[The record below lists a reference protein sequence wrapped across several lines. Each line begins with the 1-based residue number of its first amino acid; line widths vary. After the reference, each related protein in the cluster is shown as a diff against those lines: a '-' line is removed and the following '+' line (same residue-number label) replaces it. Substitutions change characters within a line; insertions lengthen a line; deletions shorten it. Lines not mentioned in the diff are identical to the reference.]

1 MNQTFS
7 EKEILADALT
17 SEKGATNS
25 YNKFATECVH
35 NGLRNTVL
43 QVLNQ
48 EHSIQQDV
56 FNIMHEKGYYPTP
69 DAEDRKIS
77 EAKQKFQSSAS
88 SMI

>member
-17 SEKGATNS
+17 SEKGATN
-25 YNKFATECVH
+25 NFNIFANECVH
-35 NGLRNTVL
+35 SELRNTVMD
-43 QVLNQ
+43 VLNK

-69 DAEDRKIS
+69 AAEDKKIS

-88 SMI
+88 NFM